1 MLCSFHYSNQFLKNT
16 VHLTIPRRV
25 YPGNLPESK
34 AEMLKLPVFKC
45 CPSVVYHEH
54 ASPKAG
60 PPVSS

>member
-1 MLCSFHYSNQFLKNT
+1 MFCSFHYSNQFLKNT
-16 VHLTIPRRV
+16 VHLTTPGHV

-34 AEMLKLPVFKC
+34 AEMLKLTGFKC
-45 CPSVVYHEH
+45 CPGAVYHEH